1 VLSTTDQTIEP
12 LQSLT
17 LTIPQAAQMLGI
29 SISKT
34 YEAARAGQL
43 PIIRIGTRV
52 LISRKRLEDFVN
64 GIEDSIDG
72 GDEADRHVEHDSGR
86 QRRKNGSS
94 RS

>member
-1 VLSTTDQTIEP
+1 VSTTDQTIES

-34 YEAARAGQL
+34 YEAARAGEL

-52 LISRKRLEDFVN
+52 LISRKRLEDLVN
-64 GIEDSIDG
+64 GIEGSIDEG
-72 GDEADRHVEHDSGR
+72 HEAVRHVEHGSGS
-86 QRRKNGSS
+86 QQSNNGSA
-94 RS
+94 R